1 MSADDRIEMSEE
13 MAEFWAE
20 VKDLLPRMIRRG
32 DFVSALPLGG
42 PDEVNI
48 FTVWWNGNEEYIASL
63 YRVALPLGGGKEKEE
78 PRFNLLVDEPGTG
91 GRTMTGV
98 APRQVADVIEKAAA
112 DQVRKHLPGAWSSGT
127 VFEWDGAVVAS
138 FEDPVNPR
146 PRNFGEFVEY
156 VCGQANEILVRKIS
170 LDLFDHL
177 LFEGVVFSAAAGGG
191 RVLITTPGGMIRVKA
206 HGGEASVELN
216 GEHPHGPIRVTPGG
230 HGITY
235 SFTAMND
242 LLYAAKENR

>member
-1 MSADDRIEMSEE
+1 MSVDDRTEMSEE

-63 YRVALPLGGGKEKEE
+63 YQVVRFPRDGKEEEE
-78 PRFNLLVDEPGTG
+78 PHFNLLVDEPGTG

-98 APRQVADVIEKAAA
+98 TPRQVADVIEKAAA

-156 VCGQANEILVRKIS
+156 VCGQADKILVRKTS

-191 RVLITTPGGMIRVKA
+191 RVLIEAPGGMIKVKA

-230 HGITY
+230 HGIMY

>member
-112 DQVRKHLPGAWSSGT
+112 D
-127 VFEWDGAVVAS
+127 
-138 FEDPVNPR
+138 
-146 PRNFGEFVEY
+146 
-156 VCGQANEILVRKIS
+156 
-170 LDLFDHL
+170 
-177 LFEGVVFSAAAGGG
+177 
-191 RVLITTPGGMIRVKA
+191 
-206 HGGEASVELN
+206 
-216 GEHPHGPIRVTPGG
+216 
-230 HGITY
+230 
-235 SFTAMND
+235 
-242 LLYAAKENR
+242 

>member
-1 MSADDRIEMSEE
+1 MSADDRIEMSED

-32 DFVSALPLGG
+32 DFVSAIPLGG
-42 PDEVNI
+42 PNEVSI

-63 YRVALPLGGGKEKEE
+63 YQIAPFPRDGKENEK
-78 PRFNLLVDEPGTG
+78 PRFNLLIDEPGTG
-91 GRTMTGV
+91 GRTMTDV
-98 APRQVADVIEKAAA
+98 NPRQVADVIEKAAA
-112 DQVRKHLPGAWSSGT
+112 DQVRKHLPGAWSPGT
-127 VFEWDGAVVAS
+127 VFEWDGTVVAS

-156 VCGQANEILVRKIS
+156 VCGQANEILVRKTS

-191 RVLITTPGGMIRVKA
+191 QVLIEAPGGMIKVKA

-216 GEHPHGPIRVTPGG
+216 GEHPHGPIRVTPAE

-242 LLYAAKENR
+242 LLYTAKENR